1 MSTEQ
6 TRLELLD
13 ELKDETGDKLRRL
26 AAMQRKAKER
36 VEWIQGLIDEFDY
49 LSRYIKTLYRPQ
61 FQPSTISLTE
71 LDNMLEQVDEFIE
84 QPENVPVH
92 MFRQLRLVLLKL
104 KSEILSRQ
112 CQRDGVL
119 AFVPSDD
126 LDAANLAP

>member
-6 TRLELLD
+6 TRIELLD

-26 AAMQRKAKER
+26 SAMQRKAKER

-61 FQPSTISLTE
+61 FQPSAISLTE

-112 CQRDGVL
+112 CQRDGTL
-119 AFVPSDD
+119 AFEPSKD